1 MTKFKITLNIIK
13 IIFLLFIFN
22 SHSIAQKINL
32 DEFTVNK
39 YLKTKLSPGD
49 WYLAVKERDSYYGL
63 WFDAYTLAK
72 IENELVTELIF
83 IGVADVAGVYESYV
97 NEAVQE
103 IVFKN
108 KHDGCYERPE
118 YYLLELYKRGNSV
131 NCLIV
136 SHLDMDKELNFPD
149 DPEISYAQLK
159 KWLKDNRLKLPK
171 VMLSSQHLY
180 FSRLSRGQMLEI
192 QHVTD
197 PKLLN
202 SPKITKFTEETSE
215 FHKNNIDN
223 FPEHKKIME
232 KWISVAA
239 KRHREFEKNVKIRK
253 HHALDLNKYFN

>member
-1 MTKFKITLNIIK
+1 MYRL
-13 IIFLLFIFN
+13 IFTTFFLFLFAYQ
-22 SHSIAQKINL
+22 SSAEKINL

-49 WYLAVKERDSYYGL
+49 WYLATKKRDSYYGL

-108 KHDGCYERPE
+108 KYDGCYERPE
-118 YYLLELYKRGNSV
+118 YYLLEIYKRGNTV
-131 NCLIV
+131 NCLRV
-136 SHLDMDKELNFPD
+136 GHADTNKELNFPD
-149 DPEISYAQLK
+149 DPEVSNAQFK
-159 KWLKDNRLKLPK
+159 KWLKYNKVKLPEL
-171 VMLSSQHLY
+171 MLWSKHLY

-192 QHVTD
+192 EYSID
-197 PKLLN
+197 PNLLN
-202 SPKITKFTEETSE
+202 SPKINFFTEERSE
-215 FHKNNIDN
+215 FHKNNIGN

-232 KWISVAA
+232 NWISIAS
-239 KRHREFEKNVKIRK
+239 KRHKDFEQNARIRK
-253 HHALDLNKYFN
+253 HHALDLKKYLN